1 MKQKTFQFIVEMIRN
16 IKEDAIP
23 PTNAAST
30 GAVSGLTGKEG
41 DLPPVDLRKKR
52 YNKLPTHYRDLFRRR
67 TNANQPKSK
76 S

>member
-16 IKEDAIP
+16 IKEEGIL

-30 GAVSGLTGKEG
+30 GAISGLSGKEG
-41 DLPPVDLRKKR
+41 DLPPVDLRKNR
-52 YNKLPTHYRDLFRRR
+52 YKKLPTHYRDLFRRK
-67 TNANQPKSK
+67 TSAIQPKPK